1 MEITKMSKQELVQNI
16 FRVERSRL
24 RLTAQTVGDMCGV
37 SKQAIADT
45 ERLDKTRT
53 SIKTDLYKKL
63 CKIYGLNEDKIYKMI
78 ARQRESEKT
87 ARKEARKWV
96 KFATM
101 TELQKM
107 PEELKRPAPPPA
119 PPRANKKPVI
129 IDGIFKVT
137 LV

>member
-1 MEITKMSKQELVQNI
+1 MSKQELVQNI

-24 RLTAQTVGDMCGV
+24 RLTAQAVGDMCGV

-78 ARQRESEKT
+78 ARQREIEKT
-87 ARKEARKWV
+87 ARKEAKKWE
-96 KFATM
+96 KSATM
-101 TELQKM
+101 AELQKM
-107 PEELKRPAPPPA
+107 PEELK
-119 PPRANKKPVI
+119 NLSIQEIKDGNGVEVI
-129 IDGIFKVT
+129 QKFYERKAAKDD
-137 LV
+137 

>member
-1 MEITKMSKQELVQNI
+1 MNKQELVQNI

-24 RLTAQTVGDMCGV
+24 RLTAQTVGVRCGV

-78 ARQRESEKT
+78 ARQRETEKT
-87 ARKEARKWV
+87 ARKEA
-96 KFATM
+96 
-101 TELQKM
+101 
-107 PEELKRPAPPPA
+107 
-119 PPRANKKPVI
+119 KKAAK
-129 IDGIFKVT
+129 DD
-137 LV
+137 

>member
-1 MEITKMSKQELVQNI
+1 MNKQELVQNI

-24 RLTAQTVGDMCGV
+24 RLTAQTVGDRCGV

-87 ARKEARKWV
+87 ARKEARKWE
-96 KFATM
+96 KSATM
-101 TELQKM
+101 AELQKM
-107 PEELKRPAPPPA
+107 PEELK
-119 PPRANKKPVI
+119 KLSVQEIK
-129 IDGIFKVT
+129 DGKGVEVT
-137 LV
+137 HDKIWENGKIKNA

>member
-1 MEITKMSKQELVQNI
+1 MNKQELVQNI

-24 RLTAQTVGDMCGV
+24 RLTAQTVGDRCGV

-87 ARKEARKWV
+87 ARKEARKWE
-96 KFATM
+96 KSATM
-101 TELQKM
+101 AELQKM
-107 PEELKRPAPPPA
+107 PEELK
-119 PPRANKKPVI
+119 KLSVQEIK
-129 IDGIFKVT
+129 DGKGVEVTQKDYERKVAKDD
-137 LV
+137 

>member
-1 MEITKMSKQELVQNI
+1 MAI
-16 FRVERSRL
+16 
-24 RLTAQTVGDMCGV
+24 GDMDMAYPDTFYDAKIEVVQGGV

-87 ARKEARKWV
+87 ARKEARKLE
-96 KFATM
+96 KSATM

-107 PEELKRPAPPPA
+107 PEELKKLSVQEIKDG
-119 PPRANKKPVI
+119 NGVEVI
-129 IDGIFKVT
+129 QKHYERKAVKDD
-137 LV
+137 

>member
-1 MEITKMSKQELVQNI
+1 MSKQELVQNI

-24 RLTAQTVGDMCGV
+24 RLTAQAVGDMCGV

-78 ARQRESEKT
+78 ARQREQEKAIRT
-87 ARKEARKWV
+87 AARKWE
-96 KFATM
+96 KSATM
-101 TELQKM
+101 AELQKM
-107 PEELKRPAPPPA
+107 PEELK
-119 PPRANKKPVI
+119 NLSIQEIK
-129 IDGIFKVT
+129 DGNGVEVTQKDYERKVAKDE
-137 LV
+137 

>member
-1 MEITKMSKQELVQNI
+1 MSKQELVQNI

-24 RLTAQTVGDMCGV
+24 RLTAQTVGDRCGV

-78 ARQRESEKT
+78 ARQRETEKA

-96 KFATM
+96 KSATM

-107 PEELKRPAPPPA
+107 PEELKKLSVQGIKDG
-119 PPRANKKPVI
+119 NGVEVI
-129 IDGIFKVT
+129 QKHYERKAAKDD
-137 LV
+137 